1 MAVVGRNQP
10 CPCGSGKKYKQ
21 CCLTR
26 DETAALAAREQQR
39 RDAPPPPIHPPR
51 VGRWPVIDDDSPRID
66 QMSNDAN
73 DLIHAGKLEEAER
86 MCQRLLDEYPEV
98 LDGHMRLGQ
107 IFRVRGEPKK
117 AAEHLRLAA
126 AVALAIDA
134 GSELGLSL
142 AAEADSI
149 DPPTP

>member
-1 MAVVGRNQP
+1 MANVGRNQP

-21 CCLTR
+21 CCLAR

-39 RDAPPPPIHPPR
+39 RDAPPPVRAPGF
-51 VGRWPVIDDDSPRID
+51 GRWPVVDDDSARID
-66 QMSNDAN
+66 AMSNGAN
-73 DLIHAGKLEEAER
+73 DLIHAGKFEEAER

-107 IFRVRGEPKK
+107 LFRARGEPKK

-126 AVALAIDA
+126 AVAFADDDA
-134 GSELGLSL
+134 SEVGLSL